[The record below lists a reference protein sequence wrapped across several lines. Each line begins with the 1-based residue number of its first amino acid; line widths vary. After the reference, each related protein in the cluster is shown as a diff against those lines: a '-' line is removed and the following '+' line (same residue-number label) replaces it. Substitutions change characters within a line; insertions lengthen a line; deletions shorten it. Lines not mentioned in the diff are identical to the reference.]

1 MDNNDLYTR
10 AKKLVAT
17 RHESGMSRAFADSL
31 IIGQRNLILLTRFPA
46 VVVSVVLIPIM
57 FLSGFLLTFERLM
70 AAQEINYVQ
79 YLVPIITLQSMFFTA
94 MGAAINLAT
103 DIKAGMLQRCR
114 AMPISRV
121 AAFGGLLIAYLVRAS
136 ISLTI
141 LICFAHV
148 YGFRFQGGWFSIVG
162 FIALTLLFTTT
173 AIAGYAALAL
183 GLQEPDLV
191 QSLSIIP
198 YAPLLL
204 LSTGFS
210 PAANFPDWLQAIVR
224 NQPVSHTANALRA
237 LVSGS
242 EILDPLY
249 WSVAWLLGLL
259 VVFVFLAV
267 HFYQKVS
274 P

>member
-1 MDNNDLYTR
+1 MDTNDLYTK

-17 RHESGMSRAFADSL
+17 RNESGISRVFADSL
-31 IIGQRNLILLTRFPA
+31 IIGHRNLILLSRFSA
-46 VVVSVVLIPIM
+46 VTVSVVLIPIM

-79 YLVPIITLQSMFFTA
+79 YLVPIITLQAMFFTA

-121 AAFGGLLIAYLVRAS
+121 AAFGGLLIAYIVRAS
-136 ISLTI
+136 IALAI
-141 LICFAHV
+141 LVCFAHV
-148 YGFRFQGGWFSIVG
+148 YGFRFQGGWFSVVG

-173 AIAGYAALAL
+173 AIAGYAVLAL
-183 GLQEPDLV
+183 GLKEPNLV

-210 PAANFPDWLQAIVR
+210 PAENFPHWLQAIVR
-224 NQPVSHTANALRA
+224 GQPVSHTANALRA
-237 LVSGS
+237 LVNGN
-242 EILDPLY
+242 EILNPLF
-249 WSVAWLLGLL
+249 WSVGWLLGLL
-259 VVFVFLAV
+259 LIFVFLAV
-267 HFYQKVS
+267 YLYQKVS
-274 P
+274 